1 MPKYSSKLGSEVQKV
16 KVSYSS
22 HTGEACLDPRS
33 TKSNIGPGP
42 KVPPGAPGP
51 ESKGRIKLPEQL

>member
-1 MPKYSSKLGSEVQKV
+1 MPKYSSKMSGDPQKV

-42 KVPPGAPGP
+42 VTPPGAPGP
-51 ESKGRIKLPEQL
+51 ESKGRIKPPEQV